1 MTVPLAAAQGV
12 EVPVGVDLASRPII
26 IVKPNRASRSK
37 QAVALGQGKLRD
49 KATNRK
55 IILEGKTECF
65 SLRKT
70 PKKPV
75 LERI

>member
-1 MTVPLAAAQGV
+1 V

-37 QAVALGQGKLRD
+37 RAVALGQGKFRD
-49 KATNRK
+49 KATNRN
-55 IILEGKTECF
+55 IILKGKAECC

-75 LERI
+75 LERV